1 MKQMFT
7 KKKPAIIKAFSLAI
21 ITMLAFP
28 IMNHAQNV
36 LAGLTSNG
44 GAEGKGTAFTI
55 KTDGTGFNVFKT
67 FADWGRTPNGDL
79 YKNSDGNF
87 YGMTSLGGTY
97 SSGTI
102 FKMTPSGVITI
113 IRHLNSV
120 TDGASPHGELIKA
133 FDGNFYGLTNAGGT
147 NTYGTLF
154 RLTPAGVYTVLKHFN
169 YSTDGANPRGHLV
182 QGKDSSFYGITYK
195 GGMYGYG
202 TIFKMTKTGTF
213 SVLRHLNVTTDGVS
227 SYSSLTE
234 ANDGSLYGMTYSG
247 GTYNT
252 GTIFKITKAG
262 VYSIVRSLNTTT
274 DGASPQGDLIKGSDG
289 NFYGSCYTGGSKGNG
304 TIFKL
309 TTSNGTFTVLRH
321 LAAQTDGGNP
331 YGNLFQNTD
340 GVLYGMNRSGGAGTA
355 GTAFKITTSGTFT
368 LLHSFVATTE
378 GSAPNGGFVKG
389 NDGNFYGMTSA
400 DGIYT
405 NGTIFRMTSSGTV
418 TVLVSFYGARY
429 GNMPQESLLKG
440 KDSAYYGTTSNGGT
454 YGYGTIFKTCAG
466 ITTTLFSFNRTT
478 TGGTPQGSLIQA
490 TDGNF
495 YGTTSDGGTGGNGTI
510 FKITPAGTFSVIKNF
525 TAATDGGSPKG
536 SLVQGKDS
544 LLYGTTSTGGTGA
557 GGTIFKIKLSGT
569 YTVLRHLVY
578 ATDGSAPE
586 GNLVQGNDGNFY
598 GMTSNN
604 AKIFKVSSA
613 GVFTVIRSFTS
624 ADGSYPLGG
633 LVKYTDGN
641 FYGMT
646 SSGGTSSAG
655 TIFKLTTANVFSVIK
670 HLNGT
675 TDGKTP
681 KGNLLVGADGN
692 LYGMT
697 SIGGT
702 YNAGTIFKVTTGGT
716 FTVLRQLNMTTD
728 GGNPYG
734 GLIIAPVNNLVATPQ
749 SVTTNEDVK
758 KTITLAGTG
767 GSPLAFNIVANPA
780 KGTISTGTA
789 ASRTYTPS
797 LNTNGVDSFA
807 FNVSVGCVA
816 SLPVWV
822 KITVAAI
829 ADTPVLATIGN
840 KSVKKDS
847 TLTFKATATDGDAG
861 QVITYSLI
869 SAPAGA
875 AISSTTGTFTWKPTA
890 TGTYTFK
897 VRATD
902 NGSPALYDEEQITV
916 TVTATLAA
924 RIMQSDNGL
933 ETVSGSASV
942 YPNPAHDN
950 IHLSLSSTSEEATI
964 QVYDMNGRLVIS
976 NIHRLAGKKSI
987 AVNIAALQPGTYVV
1001 KVQSADTTASIKLI
1015 KQ

>member
-7 KKKPAIIKAFSLAI
+7 KKKSAMAISFVIAMLLSL
-21 ITMLAFP
+21 P
-28 IMNHAQNV
+28 IMSNAQNV

-87 YGMTSLGGTY
+87 YGMTSVGGTY
-97 SSGTI
+97 NSGTI

-120 TDGASPHGELIKA
+120 ADGASPHGELIKA

-154 RLTPAGVYTVLKHFN
+154 RLTPAGVYTVLRHFN

-195 GGMYGYG
+195 GGTYGYG
-202 TIFKMTKTGTF
+202 TIFKMTITGTF
-213 SVLRHLNVTTDGVS
+213 SILRHLNGPADGVS

-262 VYSIVRSLNTTT
+262 VYSIVRSLNTAT
-274 DGASPQGDLIKGSDG
+274 DGASPQGDLVKGSDG
-289 NFYGSCYTGGSKGNG
+289 NFYGSCYTGGSGGNG

-309 TTSNGTFTVLRH
+309 TTANGTYTVLRH

-340 GVLYGMNRSGGAGTA
+340 GVLYGMNRSGGAGTS
-355 GTAFKITTSGTFT
+355 GTAFKISTSGAFT
-368 LLHSFVATTE
+368 LLHPFVATTE

-400 DGIYT
+400 DGIYG
-405 NGTIFRMTSSGTV
+405 NGTVFRMNSSGTV
-418 TVLVSFYGARY
+418 TVLISFYGAKN
-429 GNMPQESLLKG
+429 GNMPQESLVKG
-440 KDSAYYGTTSNGGT
+440 KDSAYYSTTSNGGT

-466 ITTTLFSFNRTT
+466 ITTTLYSFNRNT
-478 TGGTPQGSLIQA
+478 TGGSPQGSLIQA

-495 YGTTSDGGTGGNGTI
+495 YGTTSDGGTGGYGTI
-510 FKITPAGTFSVIKNF
+510 FKITPGGTFSVIKHF
-525 TAATDGGSPKG
+525 TAATEGGSPKG

-544 LLYGTTSTGGTGA
+544 LLYGMTSTGGTGA
-557 GGTIFKIKLSGT
+557 GGTIFKIKLNGT

-586 GNLVQGNDGNFY
+586 GNLVEGNDGNFY
-598 GMTSNN
+598 GMTSNS
-604 AKIFKVSSA
+604 AKIFKISSA
-613 GVFTVIRSFTS
+613 GVFTIIRSLSTS
-624 ADGSYPLGG
+624 DGSYPMGG

-646 SSGGTSSAG
+646 SSGGTNTAG

-681 KGNLLVGADGN
+681 KGNLVVGNDGH

-734 GLIIAPVNNLVATPQ
+734 GLIIAPVNNLVATAQ
-749 SVTTNEDVK
+749 SVTTNEDVAK
-758 KTITLAGTG
+758 SITLAGTG
-767 GSPLAFNIVANPA
+767 GSPLTFNIITNPTR
-780 KGTISTGTA
+780 GTVSGGTA
-789 ASRTYTPS
+789 AARTYTPS
-797 LNTNGVDSFA
+797 LNSNGVDSFA
-807 FNVSVGCVA
+807 FNVSVGCVG
-816 SLPVWV
+816 SLPAFV
-822 KITVAAI
+822 KITVAAV
-829 ADTPVLATIGN
+829 ADTPVLAAIGN
-840 KSVKKDS
+840 KSIKKDS

-875 AISSTTGTFTWKPTA
+875 AIVASTGAYTWKPTA
-890 TGTYTFK
+890 TGTFTFK

-902 NGSPALYDEEQITV
+902 NGAPALYDEETITV

-924 RIMQSDNGL
+924 KTMNSQD
-933 ETVSGSASV
+933 EVVASVTKVAV
-942 YPNPAHDN
+942 YPNPVHDKAYV
-950 IHLSLSSTSEEATI
+950 SLSSKAEAATI
-964 QVYDMNGRLVIS
+964 QIFDMSGRLVS
-976 NIHRLAGKKSI
+976 TSVHRLAGKN
-987 AVNIAALQPGTYVV
+987 NIEINTSTLQPGSYVV
-1001 KVQSADTTASIKLI
+1001 RVQSADTAASVKII
-1015 KQ
+1015 RQ